1 MFASDDLYSVSFDD
15 LSSVSFFELRVTQNW
30 QSQYRLITQWGKLI
44 NVKPEL
50 RRQDFLLRGCETQA
64 WLAHAQSNGV
74 HRFAFDSDSKV
85 INGLAALLLSQVD
98 NKTTAEIHAVDF
110 SQLLV
115 EAGLEKHL
123 TPSRNNGLRAIVLKV
138 NEFVRAE

>member
-1 MFASDDLYSVSFDD
+1 MFAFDD
-15 LSSVSFFELRVTQNW
+15 LSSVLLPELMATQNW

-44 NVKPEL
+44 KVKPEL
-50 RRQDFLLRGCETQA
+50 RTLDFLLRGCETLA
-64 WLAHAQSNGV
+64 WLAHTQHNGV
-74 HRFAFDSDSKV
+74 HRFAFDSDSRV

-110 SQLLV
+110 SQLLLDV
-115 EAGLEKHL
+115 GLEKHL

-138 NEFVRAE
+138 SEFVFAE